1 MALNVRLG
9 GPASSIQARGRRR
22 AALLGLTMMLA
33 AGCGEPA
40 APVSVGSDAEP
51 TAEEPQV
58 PDEIGD
64 TPGETPDETP
74 DAVRSRA
81 RELLG
86 PGRYGGFWAEDGT
99 LVVAFVDEVS
109 DAERDQL
116 RQVADGR
123 RLRLELVSHPLA
135 ELERLAG
142 ELEEHP
148 DLSELSLSIHEPDNV
163 VVAQAQDVERA
174 ATLLEPWS
182 DAPVHVAEIPVVHA
196 PVGRE
201 PPAEP

>member
-1 MALNVRLG
+1 MDSAARPD
-9 GPASSIQARGRRR
+9 GPRSSIQPRWLCR
-22 AALLGLTMMLA
+22 AALLGLTALLTT
-33 AGCGEPA
+33 GCGEA
-40 APVSVGSDAEP
+40 VAPVSVSSDAEP
-51 TAEEPQV
+51 TAEEAQV
-58 PDEIGD
+58 PDQIGD
-64 TPGETPDETP
+64 TPDETP

-99 LVVAFVDEVS
+99 LVVGFVDEVS

-123 RLRLELVSHPLA
+123 RLRLEPVTYPLA

-142 ELEEHP
+142 ELETHP
-148 DLSELSLSIHEPDNV
+148 DLGELSISIHEPDNV
-163 VVAQAQDVERA
+163 VVAQAQDIDRA
-174 ATLLEPWS
+174 AELLEPWS
-182 DAPVHVAEIPVVHA
+182 ARPIHVAEIPVVHA

-201 PPAEP
+201 PPTQP